1 MVQTINIKTKVKERL
16 FINNE
21 QLFQK
26 QAEYYLVNYNRL
38 NKEYINAIDNIAK
51 VFSEIKLI

>member
-1 MVQTINIKTKVKERL
+1 